1 MGSVS
6 TYFENVKNAAVTIF
20 EGMAVT
26 LSWMFRRPIT
36 IQYPDR
42 TPEPVKDTLPDRFR
56 GILEVHIPACTACS
70 ACARA
75 CPIDVIL
82 VETQKH
88 PSGKGRL
95 LMRFDIDISKCMYC
109 GLCTEACPTGCLRH
123 TPVFEATGRDI
134 HNLVVHFVD
143 GPVVPYKHKKGRP
156 VPASPPPGDIVQAL
170 LKPWDAEYVAWSPG
184 EFVERDAGG
193 GDGEKGAASPGK
205 VEGGATGSGSG

>member
-1 MGSVS
+1 MGSVAS
-6 TYFENVKNAAVTIF
+6 YVENIKNAAVTIF

-42 TPEPVKDTLPDRFR
+42 TPEPVKSMLPGRFR

-82 VETQKH
+82 VETKKH

-95 LMRFDIDISKCMYC
+95 LTRFDIDISKCMYC
-109 GLCTEACPTGCLRH
+109 GLCTEACPTGCLHH
-123 TPVFEATGRDI
+123 TPVFEASARDI
-134 HNLVVHFVD
+134 RNLVLHFVD
-143 GPVVPYKHKKGRP
+143 KPVVPYKHKKGTP
-156 VPASPPPGDIVQAL
+156 VPEMPPSGSIVEQL
-170 LKPWDAEYVAWSPG
+170 LKPWDAEYVQWTPG
-184 EFVERDAGG
+184 EIEVPTEGEAGG
-193 GDGEKGAASPGK
+193 AGGKGSSAPREKEGK
-205 VEGGATGSGSG
+205 G